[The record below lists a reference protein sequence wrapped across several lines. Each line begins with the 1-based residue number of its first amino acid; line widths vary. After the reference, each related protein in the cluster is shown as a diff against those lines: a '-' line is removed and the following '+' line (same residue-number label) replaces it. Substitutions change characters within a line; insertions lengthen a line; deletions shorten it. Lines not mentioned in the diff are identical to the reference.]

1 MSEPTPSE
9 RDPELQTFLE
19 RFRLASPTR
28 IDDLAERTAVSI
40 GEPRARKSAKG
51 GIDALAA
58 WDDFPISI
66 TFDPTGRCNVVCEMC
81 DFHRVRSDKGW
92 KLRQM
97 PELDPEVL
105 RARLREQVPMRQ
117 VMFSGGGAEFFVH
130 KRWPELVEAAR
141 GGAREI
147 AVITNGTAI
156 TEKVRERIV
165 DLQMEVIRVSL
176 HGATAETA
184 MDIMRGSQ
192 FEAVK
197 ENLAGLVRLRDER
210 GARYP
215 RLHISF
221 VGMKK
226 NIGEFPDFVE
236 LAADLGADSVTLSS
250 LMERTAV
257 GMEHT
262 LGQSLVHDP
271 DRLRE
276 LWRAASVNAKKRGIS
291 LLVNEPY
298 RNLVE
303 GVVVGVVVG
312 DDDYCDEEPHSPVS
326 PGGTKLCLFPFEKP
340 FVGLNGSVGLC
351 CSTTGRDVEMG
362 NADIASFGAVWHG
375 DSYTALRR
383 SLLTGEN
390 LPDFCAQC
398 PRAPN
403 VEPKTMEIHAALLHA
418 RATGRV
424 TGIAIALRSIAHY
437 RRYLGELAPLNIA
450 PIRFRSIA
458 KSVVRR
464 LLGMEV

>member
-1 MSEPTPSE
+1 
-9 RDPELQTFLE
+9 
-19 RFRLASPTR
+19 
-28 IDDLAERTAVSI
+28 
-40 GEPRARKSAKG
+40 
-51 GIDALAA
+51 
-58 WDDFPISI
+58 
-66 TFDPTGRCNVVCEMC
+66 NVVCEMC
-81 DFHRVRSDKGW
+81 DFHRVRRDKGW
-92 KLRQM
+92 KVRQM

-105 RARLREQVPMRQ
+105 RARLREEVPMRQ

-130 KRWPELVEAAR
+130 KRWPEIVEAAR
-141 GGAREI
+141 SRAREI

-176 HGATAETA
+176 HGATAKTA
-184 MDIMRGSQ
+184 MEIMRGSQ

-197 ENLAGLVRLRDER
+197 ENLSKLVRLRDER
-210 GARYP
+210 GVRYP

-226 NIGEFPDFVE
+226 NIAEFPDFVE

-250 LMERTAV
+250 LMERPAD

-262 LGQSLVHDP
+262 QGQSLVHDP

-276 LWRAASVNAKKRGIS
+276 IWRSASANASKRGIS

-303 GVVVGVVVG
+303 HVAEGVAVSH
-312 DDDYCDEEPHSPVS
+312 DDDFDDEPHSPVS
-326 PGGTKLCLFPFEKP
+326 RGETKLCLFPFEKP

-362 NADIASFGAVWHG
+362 NADVSSFGAVWHG
-375 DSYTALRR
+375 ESYTALRR

-390 LPDFCAQC
+390 LPGFCAQC

-403 VEPKTMEIHAALLHA
+403 VKPKTMELHAALLHA
-418 RATGRV
+418 RTTGRF
-424 TGIAIALRSIAHY
+424 TGIAIALRNLAHY
-437 RRYLGELAPLNIA
+437 RRYRRELAQLHMPH
-450 PIRFRSIA
+450 IRVMSIA

-464 LLGMEV
+464 LLGMGV